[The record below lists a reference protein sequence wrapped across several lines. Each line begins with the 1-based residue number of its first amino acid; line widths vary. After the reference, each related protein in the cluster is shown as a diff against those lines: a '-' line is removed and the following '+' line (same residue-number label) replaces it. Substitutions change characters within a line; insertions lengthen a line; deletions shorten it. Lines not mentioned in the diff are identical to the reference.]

1 MYFFTVCESR
11 KRNIPISEHFFWK
24 MHRSSTKAGV
34 HKPSYGAFLDVDVEK
49 DKFISLRTL
58 VS

>member
-1 MYFFTVCESR
+1 
-11 KRNIPISEHFFWK
+11 
-24 MHRSSTKAGV
+24 MHSSSTKAGAN
-34 HKPSYGAFLDVDVEK
+34 KPSYGAFLDVDVGK

>member
-1 MYFFTVCESR
+1 MIYL
-11 KRNIPISEHFFWK
+11 NISLQTWK
-24 MHRSSTKAGV
+24 MHRSSTKAGA

-49 DKFISLRTL
+49 DKFISLRAL

>member
-1 MYFFTVCESR
+1 
-11 KRNIPISEHFFWK
+11 
-24 MHRSSTKAGV
+24 MHRSSTKAGA

-49 DKFISLRTL
+49 DKFISLRAL